1 MLMLGVHA
9 TVFLVDSGPKEQG
22 SGFVIGEPLVKEA
35 VVNPKGKCG

>member
-9 TVFLVDSGPKEQG
+9 AMFLVDSGPKEQR

-35 VVNPKGKCG
+35 AVNRKGTCG